1 MEVNATLSP
10 FYKKKDVNSELISE
24 CLFGEN
30 IEILKEDT
38 EWIFGRLLTDNYE
51 GWTLKKNLVKTQK
64 KNYRVSAPRS
74 IIQILPNI
82 KEKTLCLLSLGS
94 LLNVIE
100 KNNEWATI
108 TFYLNEKKILGYVPT
123 KHIVKLNKINCDWV
137 SIAERLIETPYK
149 WGGRSSFALDCS
161 ALVQLSLQTAGKK
174 MPRDTN
180 LQYKVNYKQ
189 VFDLKNLKRGML
201 IFWKGHVAITI
212 NETQILHANAFSMN
226 TNIEAF
232 NAVHKRIK
240 KIDSE
245 IIKILDL
252 NN

>member
-1 MEVNATLSP
+1 
-10 FYKKKDVNSELISE
+10 
-24 CLFGEN
+24 
-30 IEILKEDT
+30 
-38 EWIFGRLLTDNYE
+38 
-51 GWTLKKNLVKTQK
+51 
-64 KNYRVSAPRS
+64 
-74 IIQILPNI
+74 
-82 KEKTLCLLSLGS
+82 
-94 LLNVIE
+94 
-100 KNNEWATI
+100 
-108 TFYLNEKKILGYVPT
+108 
-123 KHIVKLNKINCDWV
+123 
-137 SIAERLIETPYK
+137 
-149 WGGRSSFALDCS
+149 
-161 ALVQLSLQTAGKK
+161 